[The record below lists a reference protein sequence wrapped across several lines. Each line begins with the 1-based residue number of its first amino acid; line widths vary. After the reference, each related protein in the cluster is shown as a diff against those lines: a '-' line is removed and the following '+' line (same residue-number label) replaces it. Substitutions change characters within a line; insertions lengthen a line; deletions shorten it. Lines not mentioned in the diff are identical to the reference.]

1 MKPRKT
7 HFTLIELLAVIAIIA
22 ILAAMLLPAL
32 SNAKR
37 RAYVV
42 VCLGNHKQLGIAL
55 SFYTDSHNSAF
66 PSFEDAVQTYYKWGG
81 KQGTEYTD
89 SVRLMNPYVGWEG
102 PASTTSSGAIEV
114 FHCPGDIGSEL
125 GSAWP
130 RKPSWWERLGW
141 SYLLNSDANANDG
154 ANGLFNKKI
163 TAIRNPSR
171 MFAINEAGTRAY
183 AHGQT
188 PNSYTYWHNQT
199 VIGRGTGSFVDGHA
213 RYMQVERNNPTFQ
226 SGPDWTYIFDD

>member
-1 MKPRKT
+1 MKTK
-7 HFTLIELLAVIAIIA
+7 HSFTLIELLVVIAIIA
-22 ILAAMLLPAL
+22 ILASMLLPAL
-32 SNAKR
+32 GGAKA

-42 VCLGNHKQLGIAL
+42 VCLGNHKQMGLALGSYL
-55 SFYTDSHNSAF
+55 SDFDGRF
-66 PSFEDAVQTYYKWGG
+66 PSFTNSVDTYYRWAG

-89 SVRLMNPYVGWEG
+89 TDRLLNPYVGWEG
-102 PASTTSSGAIEV
+102 PASTTSSVALEV
-114 FHCPGDIGSEL
+114 FHCPGDIGAEL
-125 GSAWP
+125 GSVFP

-141 SYLLNSDANANDG
+141 SYLLNSDANSNDG

-188 PNSYTYWHNQT
+188 PNSFTYWHNQA
-199 VIGRGTGSFVDGHA
+199 VIGWGTGSFVDGHA
-213 RYMQVERNNPTFQ
+213 RYMQVEFNNPTFQ
-226 SGPDWTYIFDD
+226 IGPDWTFLYDN